1 MVTSF
6 SQFKKW
12 AICLTTG
19 LCMALCT
26 NAQIGYQISLLNTA
40 TGEPRANETVNV
52 TATITDSS
60 GGVIWTG
67 TQSVT
72 SNDFG
77 VLSLTVGNADTFT
90 NLDLQ
95 EHRLPF
101 FIEVSANGAMIS
113 RSQILSV
120 PVAEV
125 ARQLEPGIKVE
136 DIVGTWGDDYYHKGR
151 NYIFY
156 DNGISKAFVQYDDGE
171 IWASAEY
178 DYYIEGNSIYLYMK
192 GGYNSYF
199 NPSTH
204 FRYKDGT
211 LWKVGAGT
219 FKRIN

>member
-12 AICLTTG
+12 AICLMAG

-60 GGVIWTG
+60 GGVIYTG

-77 VLSLTVGNADTFT
+77 VLSLSVGNADTFT

-101 FIEVSANGAMIS
+101 FIEVSANGAMIGKT
-113 RSQILSV
+113 QILSV

-125 ARQLEPGIKVE
+125 ARQLEPLKLE
-136 DIVGTWGDDYYHKGR
+136 DVVGTWNFQTDTSMTFNSNMTAIYHSTIDSEEHYNGNYMIEGKNIIFYYSRESNEGGYYHS
-151 NYIFY
+151 NCFFIFRII
-156 DNGISKAFVQYDDGE
+156 NGE
-171 IWASAEY
+171 
-178 DYYIEGNSIYLYMK
+178 LY
-192 GGYNSYF
+192 
-199 NPSTH
+199 
-204 FRYKDGT
+204 
-211 LWKVGAGT
+211 KVYGL
-219 FKRIN
+219 